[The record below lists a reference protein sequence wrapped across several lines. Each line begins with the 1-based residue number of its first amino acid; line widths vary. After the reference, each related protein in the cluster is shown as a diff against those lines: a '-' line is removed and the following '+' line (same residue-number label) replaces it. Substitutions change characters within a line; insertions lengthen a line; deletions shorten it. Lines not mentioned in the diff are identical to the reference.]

1 MHNFQISLNELYIL
15 LSLYFTFTSYN
26 AVIMTRDGP
35 GRNTQR
41 QTEEKEEPW
50 LQDEAMPPSF
60 QVLIMLELLLELNFI
75 LVNLYYYMGG
85 MSGVLQSCQ
94 VSITEYENLKYQGV
108 HKNNNKGRFVKYVK
122 NEFMIQVELQ
132 QIQFHFLAFSIVS
145 LLPLGLN
152 FHLLICNPWS
162 EQ

>member
-1 MHNFQISLNELYIL
+1 
-15 LSLYFTFTSYN
+15 
-26 AVIMTRDGP
+26 MTRDGP

-85 MSGVLQSCQ
+85 C
-94 VSITEYENLKYQGV
+94 
-108 HKNNNKGRFVKYVK
+108 
-122 NEFMIQVELQ
+122 
-132 QIQFHFLAFSIVS
+132 
-145 LLPLGLN
+145 LGYYSHAK
-152 FHLLICNPWS
+152 F
-162 EQ
+162 Q